1 MMPLFLSFM
10 VLYAFRAKAREEHF
24 RNFKAPQGDV
34 IQMQADLLKEA
45 NRKLDL
51 KLKQEGMASSSSSKQ
66 LDEAKE
72 IERALKQKDME
83 DRLVKE
89 QLAMNRCAH

>member
-1 MMPLFLSFM
+1 
-10 VLYAFRAKAREEHF
+10 
-24 RNFKAPQGDV
+24 
-34 IQMQADLLKEA
+34 MQADLLKEA

-51 KLKQEGMASSSSSKQ
+51 KLKQEGMASSSKQ

-89 QLAMNRCAH
+89 QLAMNRCARYHNSFRFFFVFTFKQILL